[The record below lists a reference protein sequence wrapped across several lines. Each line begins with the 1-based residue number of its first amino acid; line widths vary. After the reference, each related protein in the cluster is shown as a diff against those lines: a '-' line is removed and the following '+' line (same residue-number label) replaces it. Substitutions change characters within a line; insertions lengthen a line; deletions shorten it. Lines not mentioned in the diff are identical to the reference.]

1 MATVKL
7 GSKAEAFHLD
17 GHSWICNTE
26 LPSDITIEIGEISFH
41 LHKFPLLNRSG
52 LLKKLISEYQ
62 DENGKGCILQLHD
75 LPGRSRI
82 FELVAKFC
90 YDVKIE
96 LNSYNVAALRC
107 AAEHLCM
114 TEEYFGG
121 NLISQTENFL
131 NEIFG
136 NWKDSMKVL
145 ETCGDLLPLAEE
157 LHIVTRCI
165 NSLAM
170 KACADPNL
178 FGWPMSARSSMKS
191 SDGNILWNGISTE
204 EKPKAIESDWWY
216 EESSSLSF
224 PLYKRLILSMES
236 KGMKAEN
243 IGGSLIFYAKKY
255 FRGLSRNSSFH
266 DGTSRLN
273 PVPPLSALSES
284 DQRVLLEEIVG
295 LLPTEK
301 GVIST
306 TFLLRLLRT
315 AMILHAGPA
324 CRENLEKRIGAQ
336 LDEASLEDLLIPN
349 LGYSVE
355 TLYDID
361 CVQRMLDHFMSINP
375 TNLTGS
381 PAIADEAQLI
391 DTVPSLTPMTMVA
404 KLVDG
409 YLAEVAPDVNLKF
422 PKFQALAALIPEYA
436 RPLDDGI
443 YRAIDIYLK
452 SHPWLTDSEREQ
464 LCRLMN
470 CQKLSLEACT
480 HAAQNERLPLRVVVQ
495 VLFFEQ
501 LRLRT
506 SVAGW
511 FFVSENMDNID
522 VVDNGNL
529 IQPKNNER
537 NPDNEITQEEKDEMP
552 LMETDD
558 MRQRIAELEKECKNM
573 KKEIEKLGKPKST
586 WSAICKRFP
595 RLGFGSRSEH
605 QSSQT

>member
-26 LPSDITIEIGEISFH
+26 LPSDIVIEIGDISFH

-52 LLKKLISEYQ
+52 LLKKLIGEYQ
-62 DENGKGCILQLHD
+62 DENGKGCLLQLHD
-75 LPGRSRI
+75 LPGGARI

-96 LNSYNVAALRC
+96 LNSFNVAALRC
-107 AAEHLCM
+107 AAEDLCM
-114 TEEYFGG
+114 IEEYFGG

-145 ETCGDLLPLAEE
+145 ETCEDLLPLAEE

-191 SDGNILWNGISTE
+191 SDGNILWNGISTA

-216 EESSSLSF
+216 EDSSSLSF

-273 PVPPLSALSES
+273 PVPPVSALSES

-301 GVIST
+301 G
-306 TFLLRLLRT
+306 
-315 AMILHAGPA
+315 
-324 CRENLEKRIGAQ
+324 
-336 LDEASLEDLLIPN
+336 
-349 LGYSVE
+349 
-355 TLYDID
+355 
-361 CVQRMLDHFMSINP
+361 
-375 TNLTGS
+375 
-381 PAIADEAQLI
+381 
-391 DTVPSLTPMTMVA
+391 
-404 KLVDG
+404 
-409 YLAEVAPDVNLKF
+409 
-422 PKFQALAALIPEYA
+422 
-436 RPLDDGI
+436 
-443 YRAIDIYLK
+443 

-511 FFVSENMDNID
+511 FFVSENMENID
-522 VVDNGNL
+522 VASGNL
-529 IQPKNNER
+529 IQPKTTER
-537 NPDNEITQEEKDEMP
+537 LPDNEIMQEEKDDMP
-552 LMETDD
+552 LMETID

-573 KKEIEKLGKPKST
+573 KQEIEKLGKPKST
-586 WSAICKRFP
+586 WGSICKRFP